1 MKAVYSLGKDNVKNG
16 IVAIGQSLIKK
27 SDEVSNDLKDVGS
40 ITIYAEI
47 KAEEI
52 VNFDITK
59 NYIARLESEENKS
72 E

>member
-1 MKAVYSLGKDNVKNG
+1 MKAVYPLGKDGVKNG

-27 SDEVSNDLKDVGS
+27 SDEVSNDLKNVES
-40 ITIYAEI
+40 ITIHAEI

-59 NYIARLESEENKS
+59 NYIAMLESEENKS